1 MHSKKQ
7 RDDKGKAM
15 PIRIITDSASDIVSG
30 ECPENLTVLP
40 MTITF
45 GETTYHDG
53 VDITHE
59 RFYEMLVESDALPT
73 TGQVTPYEYGQA
85 LAAAREAGEDVVILT
100 VSSKLSGTY
109 QSACFAAGELEE
121 AGAAGESGAAG
132 VDPAPVRCRVVDT
145 ESASVGERVLVE
157 LALQLVEEGLSAD
170 EVADRLE
177 ERKRDVRVVAL
188 LDTLEYLRKGG
199 RISLAAGAVGA
210 MLAIKPVVAIE
221 GGEIAVLGKARGSK
235 NGKNLLT
242 QQIEKSG
249 GIDFG
254 QPLALGYTGLSRRL
268 LDKYIDDSR
277 GLWEQSVESLLCY
290 SIGATVGTHAGPGAI
305 ALAFF
310 RKA

>member
-1 MHSKKQ
+1 
-7 RDDKGKAM
+7 M

-59 RFYEMLVESDALPT
+59 RFYEMLVESGTLPT
-73 TGQVTPYEYGQA
+73 TGQVTPYEFNKA
-85 LAAAREAGEDVVILT
+85 LTDAREAGEDVVILT

-109 QSACFAAGELEE
+109 QSACFAAGELEAE
-121 AGAAGESGAAG
+121 GA
-132 VDPAPVRCRVVDT
+132 PITCRVVDT

-157 LALQLVEEGLSAD
+157 LALQLVEEGFSAD

-177 ERKRDVRVVAL
+177 GRRRDVRVVAL

-199 RISLAAGAVGA
+199 RISSAAGAVGA

-221 GGEIAVLGKARGSK
+221 GGEIVILGKARGSK

-242 QQIEKSG
+242 QQIERSG

-254 QPLALGYTGLSRRL
+254 QPLALGYTGLSRKL
-268 LDKYIDDSR
+268 LDKYIEDSR

-290 SIGATVGTHAGPGAI
+290 SIGATVGTHAGPGTI